1 MVTNDM
7 RLPDAIDGLRP
18 SIVQIRASG
27 PGAPAQGVTI
37 GSGVI
42 VTDSGSIVTARH
54 VLDAIDFERGQT
66 LTIAFAFP
74 DVDTPGP
81 TRRATFMGVEGK
93 LVDVDEQHDLA
104 LIEAVGGLA
113 NVSRVLGNIQVPNAP
128 APAHLSTA
136 PLREGSQLAVSGY
149 PFDQPSLVT
158 NAGVLA
164 CTLSSEVE
172 IGGVMVRHLGDFTA
186 HPGNSGGPVF
196 SLRDGAVI
204 GVCVAGRLARVV
216 GGLTVIVAAVDVIAM
231 LDRNGLRADRP
242 ARVVAGIWY
251 Q

>member
-1 MVTNDM
+1 M

-27 PGAPAQGVTI
+27 PGTPAQGATI

-74 DVDTPGP
+74 DVDTPGL
-81 TRRATFMGVEGK
+81 TRRANFMGVEGK

-113 NVSRVLGNIQVPNAP
+113 NVGRVLGNTQVPNAP

-149 PFDQPSLVT
+149 PLDQPSLVT

-172 IGGVMVRHLGDFTA
+172 IGGVKVRHLGDFTA

-204 GVCVAGRLARVV
+204 GVCVAGRLASMV
-216 GGLTVIVAAVDVIAM
+216 GGLTVIVPAVDVIAM

-242 ARVVAGIWY
+242 ARVVAGFWY
-251 Q
+251 E